1 MQHTIRHGGNIAA
14 YTAQDNCPQAQTN
27 ISRAEAEA
35 SDAIEKLWLQMQN
48 KRQAG
53 GKPCENQN
61 NFFLE
66 YFDPIRP
73 GPPGSLQDR
82 GGSN

>member
-1 MQHTIRHGGNIAA
+1 MLDTLRCCEKFRDLGFRSILDTIFSSLLMT
-14 YTAQDNCPQAQTN
+14 YVLPQAKTN
-27 ISRAEAEA
+27 ESGAEAEA

-53 GKPCENQN
+53 GKPCENPG

-66 YFDPIRP
+66 HLI
-73 GPPGSLQDR
+73 Q
-82 GGSN
+82 